1 MRLKNTTALIL
12 GGTAGIGLG
21 IVESFASEGA
31 NVVFTGR
38 RDALGQETASRL
50 SATSINDVSFR
61 QLDVNDLD
69 ALQQT
74 IADTANAFGRLD
86 VLVNNVGTALDR
98 TIVDTTVDEFDALF
112 ATNVRPMFFAMK
124 WAAEAMIGRGG
135 GSIIN
140 TASTAGIRGLE
151 RRAAYCASKGAV
163 IQMTKAAAL
172 DLARHGIRVNCVSP
186 GAVDTDLLRTARFA
200 GLPDQDD
207 QVTALGR
214 TLPLGRIGYPTDV
227 AQAVVYLA
235 SDESSWIT
243 GTNLVVDGGATA
255 R

>member
-1 MRLKNTTALIL
+1 MRLTDKTALVL

-21 IVESFASEGA
+21 IVEAFVAEGA
-31 NVVFTGR
+31 TVVFTGR
-38 RDALGQETASRL
+38 REARGQAIATRL
-50 SATSINDVSFR
+50 TSTSTKGIAFR

-69 ALQQT
+69 ALQLTIGEMT
-74 IADTANAFGRLD
+74 IALGRLD

-98 TIVDTTVDEFDALF
+98 TILDTTVEEFDALVT
-112 ATNVRPMFFAMK
+112 TNVRPMFFAMK
-124 WAAEAMIGRGG
+124 WAAEAMIRQGG
-135 GSIIN
+135 GSIVN

-163 IQMTKAAAL
+163 IQMSKAAAL
-172 DLARHGIRVNCVSP
+172 DLARYHVRVNCVSP
-186 GAVDTDLLRTARFA
+186 GAVDTDLLRNARFA
-200 GLPDQDD
+200 GLPDQDE

-214 TLPLGRIGYPTDV
+214 TLPLGRIGAPADI
-227 AQAVVYLA
+227 AQAVVFLA

-243 GTNLVVDGGATA
+243 GANLVVDGGATA

>member
-1 MRLKNTTALIL
+1 MRLKDKTALIL

-21 IVESFASEGA
+21 IVEAFAAEGA
-31 NVVFTGR
+31 TIVFTGR
-38 RDALGQETASRL
+38 REPLGREIAASL
-50 SATSINDVSFR
+50 TSTSASAVSF
-61 QLDVNDLD
+61 QKLDVNDLVS
-69 ALQQT
+69 LQQT
-74 IADTANAFGRLD
+74 IAATATDLGRLD
-86 VLVNNVGTALDR
+86 ILVNNVGTALDR
-98 TIVDTTVDEFDALF
+98 TILDTTVDEFDALF
-112 ATNVRPMFFAMK
+112 ATNVRPLFFAIK
-124 WAAEAMIGRGG
+124 WAAEAMIERGG
-135 GSIIN
+135 GSIVN

-172 DLARHGIRVNCVSP
+172 DLAKYGVRVNAVSP

-200 GLPDQDD
+200 GLSDQDD

-214 TLPLGRIGYPTDV
+214 TLPLGRIGQPMDI
-227 AQAVVYLA
+227 AQAVLFLA
-235 SDESSWIT
+235 SAESSWIT